1 MIETER
7 LILRHAFEDL
17 DMRVVWCG
25 YYEGNEKSKRVQE
38 KLGLVYQYTTE
49 GLEVLLVN
57 EIRTDTPI

>member
-1 MIETER
+1 
-7 LILRHAFEDL
+7 
-17 DMRVVWCG
+17 MRAVWCG